1 MQLLDT
7 NGTCIA
13 AMMVESKGKPVFN
26 EDLLR
31 HQIINMIRSYRTKF
45 YNDYGEIVLCFDG
58 KHYWRKEIFPYYKAN
73 RKKARDD
80 SSFDWDKFFIFM
92 DSFRTELAE
101 TFPYKVM
108 RVDRCEADDVIATL
122 CKNRWRDEKILIL
135 SNDSDFVQLQKYET
149 VTQWAPRD
157 KKYIK
162 ESNPQM
168 YLKEHILRGDAG
180 DGVPNF
186 LSDDDTF
193 VNASKRQKPIRN
205 DKMTGWLEHDPK
217 DYCDTK
223 MLRNFD
229 RNRQLVDLSL
239 IPADV
244 EASIMAEWNKPV
256 IGKRSKILNY
266 FIQHRMRQL
275 MESVTEF

>member
-1 MQLLDT
+1 
-7 NGTCIA
+7 
-13 AMMVESKGKPVFN
+13 MMVESKGNPVFS

-45 YNDYGEIVLCFDG
+45 YNDFGEIVLCFDG
-58 KHYWRKEIFPYYKAN
+58 QHYWRKDIFPYYKAN
-73 RKKARDD
+73 RKKARED
-80 SSFDWDKFFIFM
+80 SSFDWDKFFTFM
-92 DSFRTELAE
+92 DTFRTELAE

-108 RVDRCEADDVIATL
+108 RVDRCEADDIIATL

-193 VNASKRQKPIRN
+193 VNDSKRQKPIRT

-239 IPADV
+239 IPAEV
-244 EASIMAEWNKPV
+244 EADIMEEWNKPV
-256 IGKRSKILNY
+256 VGKRSKILNY